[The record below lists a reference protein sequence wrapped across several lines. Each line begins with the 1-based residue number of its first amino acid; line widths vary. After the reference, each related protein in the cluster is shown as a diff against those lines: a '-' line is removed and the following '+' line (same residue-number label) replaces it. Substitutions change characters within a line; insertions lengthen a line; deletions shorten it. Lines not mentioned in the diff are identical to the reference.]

1 MKWHNM
7 GTIDRRQSYLEA
19 NPDAQDYELP
29 TDRAQTFGRPYQ
41 TLSGKW
47 GFEWEHRKHLDDI
60 GDAPAEAWSN
70 KEDLQEYI
78 SAHRNLDSVSSAKP
92 AEKPAGKSPAEKPAG
107 KSPTPTKPA
116 EKKPAKKTKAATEA
130 KVKETEER
138 SAVKDKAKSD
148 LESATKK
155 TPPPAAVKGKGAK
168 KKTAGKVTKEEEE

>member
-1 MKWHNM
+1 MARGNDEAHNPNRRPSRSMKWHNM

-78 SAHRNLDSVSSAKP
+78 SAHRNLDSVSSA
-92 AEKPAGKSPAEKPAG
+92 ADSYYESMRRDA
-107 KSPTPTKPA
+107 
-116 EKKPAKKTKAATEA
+116 
-130 KVKETEER
+130 VKEYYGDDYNAYRAWEAGEIPEDRDEPAPYKAPFSRR
-138 SAVKDKAKSD
+138 SRLRTSH
-148 LESATKK
+148 
-155 TPPPAAVKGKGAK
+155 G
-168 KKTAGKVTKEEEE
+168 